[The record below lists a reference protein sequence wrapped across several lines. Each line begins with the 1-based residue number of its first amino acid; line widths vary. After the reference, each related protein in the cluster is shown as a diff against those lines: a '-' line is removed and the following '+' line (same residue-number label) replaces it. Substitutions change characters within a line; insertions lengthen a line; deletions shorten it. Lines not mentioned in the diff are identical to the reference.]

1 LLAPISDYFHVKDV
15 ISEGGILV
23 PAGEGDGDIP
33 GLISMLDRDTVMT
46 IEPHL
51 MVFAGYDK
59 IDGEKMNHKFYF
71 ESNSQAFDAAVASLK
86 GIFTD
91 KGFTEIEGG
100 FCK

>member
-1 LLAPISDYFHVKDV
+1 
-15 ISEGGILV
+15 
-23 PAGEGDGDIP
+23 
-33 GLISMLDRDTVMT
+33 
-46 IEPHL
+46 

-71 ESNSQAFDAAVASLK
+71 ESNFQAFDAAVASLK